1 MTTPRRTWPA
11 MSGLVAILVVTA
23 IWWALALWPV
33 ADDTPSW
40 LLRTRAACF
49 GTTLDGLPNGGGWL
63 LLLGQPIGMLI
74 ILLAVWPGE
83 VRAGIAALSRRMA
96 GQIAL
101 GAVGALLVAG
111 LVAAAGRVLD
121 ARGEPFSVGERDVAA
136 SLTRVNDAL
145 PAIGLV
151 DQAGRTVDAADFA
164 GRITLVTFAYAHCET
179 VCPLIVSDVVD
190 AARRFGDR
198 APAIVVI
205 TLDPWRD
212 TPARLA
218 TMAEAWRLPEG
229 ARVLSGPV
237 ERVERVLNAW
247 RIPRVRNEQTGA
259 LSHPSLVYVV
269 GADARIRYVVPGNPD
284 IIAAAVGEL

>member
-1 MTTPRRTWPA
+1 MTTHRRTWPA
-11 MSGLVAILVVTA
+11 LAALAAILAITA
-23 IWWALALWPV
+23 VWWALALWPV

-40 LLRTRAACF
+40 VLRTRAACF
-49 GTTLDGLPNGGGWL
+49 GTTLDGLPNAGGWM

-74 ILLAVWPGE
+74 MLLAVWPVE
-83 VRAGIAALSRRMA
+83 VRAGIRTLSKGGV

-101 GAVGALLVAG
+101 GTAGALLVTG
-111 LVAAAGRVLD
+111 LVAAAGRVID

-145 PAIGLV
+145 PALGLV
-151 DQAGRTVDAADFA
+151 DQAGNTVEAADFA
-164 GRITLVTFAYAHCET
+164 GRVTLVTFAYAHCET
-179 VCPLIVSDVVD
+179 VCPLIVTDVVD
-190 AARRFGDR
+190 AARRLDER
-198 APAIVVI
+198 APDIVVI

-212 TPARLA
+212 TPSRLA
-218 TMAEAWRLPEG
+218 SMAEAWRLPEG

-247 RIPRVRNEQTGA
+247 RIPRIRNEQTGA

-269 GADARIRYVVPGNPD
+269 GADARIHYVVQGNPD
-284 IIAAAVGEL
+284 VIAAAVGQL